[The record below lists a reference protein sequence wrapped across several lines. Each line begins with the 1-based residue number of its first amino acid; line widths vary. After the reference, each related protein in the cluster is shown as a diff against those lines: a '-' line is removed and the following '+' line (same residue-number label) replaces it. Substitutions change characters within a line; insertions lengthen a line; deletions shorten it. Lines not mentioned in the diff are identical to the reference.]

1 MLYWEGLLLESDG
14 GVGRLMTTRLD
25 GQGRLSIMAMIN
37 TRNNQDLLTTQRSR
51 RKRQMALS
59 VLGP

>member
-1 MLYWEGLLLESDG
+1 MESDG

-25 GQGRLSIMAMIN
+25 GTHQGRLSTMAMIN
-37 TRNNQDLLTTQRSR
+37 TRDNQNLLTTQRST
-51 RKRQMALS
+51 RKRQMAFS